1 MADELELLLAEQIA
15 YYRARAPEYEANSPW
30 PYDEDLRTRLSS
42 ALDVFQPRGDVLE
55 LACGPGI
62 CTGIL
67 AVYASRLDAV
77 DVSPEMLAI
86 AAARVPQEHVRFIE
100 SDIFSWQ
107 PARRYDVVFFSAWLS
122 HVPPQRFERF
132 WALVGEC
139 LKQDG
144 RVFFV
149 DELPAEAAYEQLIPG
164 AIAPAVERPL
174 ETGAQYRGV
183 KVFHTPDEL
192 REKLA
197 KRGWDVMIHT
207 IGWRF
212 YYAIGSRR

>member
-132 WALVGEC
+132 WALVGE
-139 LKQDG
+139 
-144 RVFFV
+144 
-149 DELPAEAAYEQLIPG
+149 
-164 AIAPAVERPL
+164 
-174 ETGAQYRGV
+174 
-183 KVFHTPDEL
+183 
-192 REKLA
+192 
-197 KRGWDVMIHT
+197 
-207 IGWRF
+207 
-212 YYAIGSRR
+212 